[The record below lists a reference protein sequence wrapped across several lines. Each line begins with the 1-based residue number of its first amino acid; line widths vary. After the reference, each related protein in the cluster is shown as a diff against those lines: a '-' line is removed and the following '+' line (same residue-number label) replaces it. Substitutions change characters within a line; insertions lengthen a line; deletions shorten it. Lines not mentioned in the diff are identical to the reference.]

1 MSERKEVYVLG
12 HRNPDTDSICS
23 AIAYADVKNKEND
36 GNHYVAARAGQ
47 ISSETSYVLQ
57 RFGMRQPTYV
67 NNIGTRVRDME
78 IRKIPGINEGIS
90 MKKAWS
96 MMAEMNAVTL
106 PIVDANNVLDGIITI
121 NDIATSYMENQDSTM
136 IAKAKTPY
144 CNILETLEAKMLVG
158 DPDAVF
164 EHGNVVIAVAN
175 PDVMENYIEKD
186 DMVITGN
193 RYESQLSAIESGAG
207 CILVC
212 LGAEVSRSIQKLA
225 RDNNCAVLTTPL
237 DTYTVAHR
245 ISQCMPVKAFMRTKD
260 LVTFTPSDYTDA
272 IKDTMQNT
280 RIRDFPVIDK
290 NGKYV
295 GMISRRNLLGIRK
308 RSVILV
314 DHNERSQAVENIE
327 NAEILEIID
336 HHRIGS
342 LETMAPVYFRN
353 EPVGCTATIIYSI
366 YKEKGFK
373 VPPQIAGLLCSAI
386 LSDTLMFRSPTCT
399 MLDRAAAEALSAIA
413 GIDCQSF
420 GIEMFTAGSNLKDKT
435 PEEIFYQDYKKF
447 EFGDVT
453 FGVGQINSM
462 SGSELDELERRL
474 RPYLEKSCREHGL
487 SMMFFMLTNIIEES
501 TRLMCYGESAD
512 TLVEDAFGRA
522 PKAGTIWLKG
532 VVSRKAAH
540 PCLHRCHQQRSRRRC
555 VIFLACPL
563 RFRLYGRLDHPAAR
577 STAFRYHERQNK
589 RIICEERVGPKRSAL
604 FAYRKLRKIKNRTG
618 FF

>member
-144 CNILETLEAKMLVG
+144 GNILETLEAKMLVG

-399 MLDRAAAEALSAIA
+399 LLDRAAAEALSAIA

-532 VVSRKAAH
+532 VVSRKKQ
-540 PCLHRCHQQRSRRRC
+540 L
-555 VIFLACPL
+555 I
-563 RFRLYGRLDHPAAR
+563 PAFIDAI
-577 STAFRYHERQNK
+577 SKEAGGG
-589 RIICEERVGPKRSAL
+589 V
-604 FAYRKLRKIKNRTG
+604 
-618 FF
+618 

>member
-212 LGAEVSRSIQKLA
+212 LGAEVSRSIQTRATITAPCSL
-225 RDNNCAVLTTPL
+225 RRLIRTPL
-237 DTYTVAHR
+237 RTASASACRLRRSCVR
-245 ISQCMPVKAFMRTKD
+245 KISSRSPRAITPMPLKIPCRTPAF
-260 LVTFTPSDYTDA
+260 A
-272 IKDTMQNT
+272 
-280 RIRDFPVIDK
+280 
-290 NGKYV
+290 
-295 GMISRRNLLGIRK
+295 ISRLSIK
-308 RSVILV
+308 
-314 DHNERSQAVENIE
+314 
-327 NAEILEIID
+327 
-336 HHRIGS
+336 
-342 LETMAPVYFRN
+342 
-353 EPVGCTATIIYSI
+353 TAST
-366 YKEKGFK
+366 
-373 VPPQIAGLLCSAI
+373 SA
-386 LSDTLMFRSPTCT
+386 
-399 MLDRAAAEALSAIA
+399 
-413 GIDCQSF
+413 
-420 GIEMFTAGSNLKDKT
+420 
-435 PEEIFYQDYKKF
+435 
-447 EFGDVT
+447 
-453 FGVGQINSM
+453 
-462 SGSELDELERRL
+462 
-474 RPYLEKSCREHGL
+474 
-487 SMMFFMLTNIIEES
+487 
-501 TRLMCYGESAD
+501 
-512 TLVEDAFGRA
+512 
-522 PKAGTIWLKG
+522 
-532 VVSRKAAH
+532 
-540 PCLHRCHQQRSRRRC
+540 
-555 VIFLACPL
+555 
-563 RFRLYGRLDHPAAR
+563 
-577 STAFRYHERQNK
+577 
-589 RIICEERVGPKRSAL
+589 
-604 FAYRKLRKIKNRTG
+604 
-618 FF
+618 

>member
-144 CNILETLEAKMLVG
+144 YNILETLEAKMLVG

-399 MLDRAAAEALSAIA
+399 LLDRAAAEALSAIA

-501 TRLMCYGESAD
+501 TRLMCYGESAGM
-512 TLVEDAFGRA
+512 LVEDAFGRA

-532 VVSRKAAH
+532 VVSRKKQ
-540 PCLHRCHQQRSRRRC
+540 L
-555 VIFLACPL
+555 I
-563 RFRLYGRLDHPAAR
+563 PAFIDAI
-577 STAFRYHERQNK
+577 SKEAGGG
-589 RIICEERVGPKRSAL
+589 V
-604 FAYRKLRKIKNRTG
+604 
-618 FF
+618 

>member
-193 RYESQLSAIESGAG
+193 RYESQRSPAA
-207 CILVC
+207 
-212 LGAEVSRSIQKLA
+212 SRSSRATITAPCSL
-225 RDNNCAVLTTPL
+225 RRLIRTPL
-237 DTYTVAHR
+237 RTASASACRLRRSCVR
-245 ISQCMPVKAFMRTKD
+245 KISSRSPRAITPMPLKIPCRTPAF
-260 LVTFTPSDYTDA
+260 A
-272 IKDTMQNT
+272 
-280 RIRDFPVIDK
+280 
-290 NGKYV
+290 
-295 GMISRRNLLGIRK
+295 ISRLSIK
-308 RSVILV
+308 
-314 DHNERSQAVENIE
+314 
-327 NAEILEIID
+327 
-336 HHRIGS
+336 
-342 LETMAPVYFRN
+342 
-353 EPVGCTATIIYSI
+353 TAST
-366 YKEKGFK
+366 
-373 VPPQIAGLLCSAI
+373 SA
-386 LSDTLMFRSPTCT
+386 
-399 MLDRAAAEALSAIA
+399 
-413 GIDCQSF
+413 
-420 GIEMFTAGSNLKDKT
+420 
-435 PEEIFYQDYKKF
+435 
-447 EFGDVT
+447 
-453 FGVGQINSM
+453 
-462 SGSELDELERRL
+462 
-474 RPYLEKSCREHGL
+474 
-487 SMMFFMLTNIIEES
+487 
-501 TRLMCYGESAD
+501 
-512 TLVEDAFGRA
+512 
-522 PKAGTIWLKG
+522 
-532 VVSRKAAH
+532 
-540 PCLHRCHQQRSRRRC
+540 
-555 VIFLACPL
+555 
-563 RFRLYGRLDHPAAR
+563 
-577 STAFRYHERQNK
+577 
-589 RIICEERVGPKRSAL
+589 
-604 FAYRKLRKIKNRTG
+604 
-618 FF
+618 

>member
-144 CNILETLEAKMLVG
+144 GNILETLEAKMLVG

-512 TLVEDAFGRA
+512 MLIEDAFGRA

-532 VVSRKAAH
+532 VVSRKKQ
-540 PCLHRCHQQRSRRRC
+540 L
-555 VIFLACPL
+555 I
-563 RFRLYGRLDHPAAR
+563 PAFIDAI
-577 STAFRYHERQNK
+577 SKEAGG
-589 RIICEERVGPKRSAL
+589 V
-604 FAYRKLRKIKNRTG
+604 
-618 FF
+618 

>member
-212 LGAEVSRSIQKLA
+212 LGAEVSRSSRATITAPCSL
-225 RDNNCAVLTTPL
+225 RRLIRTPL
-237 DTYTVAHR
+237 RTASASACRLRRSCVR
-245 ISQCMPVKAFMRTKD
+245 KISSRSPRAITPMPLKIPCRTPAF
-260 LVTFTPSDYTDA
+260 A
-272 IKDTMQNT
+272 
-280 RIRDFPVIDK
+280 
-290 NGKYV
+290 
-295 GMISRRNLLGIRK
+295 ISRLSIK
-308 RSVILV
+308 
-314 DHNERSQAVENIE
+314 
-327 NAEILEIID
+327 
-336 HHRIGS
+336 
-342 LETMAPVYFRN
+342 
-353 EPVGCTATIIYSI
+353 TAST
-366 YKEKGFK
+366 
-373 VPPQIAGLLCSAI
+373 SA
-386 LSDTLMFRSPTCT
+386 
-399 MLDRAAAEALSAIA
+399 
-413 GIDCQSF
+413 
-420 GIEMFTAGSNLKDKT
+420 
-435 PEEIFYQDYKKF
+435 
-447 EFGDVT
+447 
-453 FGVGQINSM
+453 
-462 SGSELDELERRL
+462 
-474 RPYLEKSCREHGL
+474 
-487 SMMFFMLTNIIEES
+487 
-501 TRLMCYGESAD
+501 
-512 TLVEDAFGRA
+512 
-522 PKAGTIWLKG
+522 
-532 VVSRKAAH
+532 
-540 PCLHRCHQQRSRRRC
+540 
-555 VIFLACPL
+555 
-563 RFRLYGRLDHPAAR
+563 
-577 STAFRYHERQNK
+577 
-589 RIICEERVGPKRSAL
+589 
-604 FAYRKLRKIKNRTG
+604 
-618 FF
+618 